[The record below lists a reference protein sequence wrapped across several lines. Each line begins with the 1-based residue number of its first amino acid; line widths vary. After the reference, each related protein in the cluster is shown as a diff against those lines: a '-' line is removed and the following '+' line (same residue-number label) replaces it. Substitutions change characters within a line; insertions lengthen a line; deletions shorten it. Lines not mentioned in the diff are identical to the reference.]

1 MLPIE
6 LPKIF
11 TATPNGYTAA
21 IVEVETDV
29 SANSLPATV
38 IVGLPDTIV
47 QESRERIRAA
57 IKNTSFAYP
66 VARISINLAPGDLP
80 KVGSHFDLAIA
91 LSILLA
97 AKLIHFDPVG
107 KIFIGELA
115 LDGRV
120 RPCSGVLSMVLSA
133 KKHGLKQVFVPAE
146 NASEAALVKAVEI
159 MPVENLAELLSHFLG
174 QKLIQSKARQGNLE
188 QIQLTAIDM
197 ADISGQ
203 SVAKRALL
211 IAAAGFHNLRM
222 IGSPGSG
229 KTMLAK
235 ALSGILPKLTDQEIL
250 ETTNIHSLA
259 GQLREPYITTRP
271 FRAPHHTTSSVAL
284 IGGGARPKPGEVSLA
299 HNGVLF
305 LDELPEFPRQ
315 VLEVLRQPLE
325 DRSVM
330 IARATQS
337 LRFPAKFMFVTA
349 QNPCHCGNYGD
360 PLLNCNCHPAEV
372 AKYNKKISGPLLDR
386 IDLHV
391 QVPRLKYA
399 EFFKTQNNSTSAEL
413 RLQVEQAREVQYQ
426 RFGREKTNS
435 ELSSK
440 EIKIFCSLNQE
451 TQTFLEQA
459 SDRYQLSGRSI
470 NRLLKVARTIADL
483 DKSPNIQ
490 LPHLAESLQ
499 YRVNN

>member
-1 MLPIE
+1 MLPVG
-6 LPKIF
+6 LPKIL

-29 SANSLPATV
+29 STNSLPATI

-47 QESRERIRAA
+47 QESRERVRAA
-57 IKNTSFAYP
+57 IKNTSFPYP

-80 KVGSHFDLAIA
+80 KIGSHFDLAIA

-97 AKLIHFDPVG
+97 SQLIEFDP
-107 KIFIGELA
+107 KNRMFIGELA

-120 RPCSGVLSMVLSA
+120 RSCSGVLSMVLAA
-133 KKHGLKQVFVPAE
+133 KRAGLKEVFVPAQ
-146 NASEAALVKAVEI
+146 NAAEAALVKNIGIIPVASLADLLKHFMGAQLINRFELQAKI
-159 MPVENLAELLSHFLG
+159 SKDYPVEV
-174 QKLIQSKARQGNLE
+174 
-188 QIQLTAIDM
+188 DM
-197 ADISGQ
+197 ADIAGQ

-235 ALSGILPKLTDQEIL
+235 ALNGILPKLSDQEIL
-250 ETTNIHSLA
+250 ETTNLHSLA
-259 GQLREPYITTRP
+259 GQLRTSLITVRP

-305 LDELPEFPRQ
+305 MDELPEFPRQ

-325 DRSVM
+325 ERSVM
-330 IARATQS
+330 IARASQS
-337 LRFPAKFMFVTA
+337 LKFPAKFMFVAA
-349 QNPCHCGNYGD
+349 QNPCHCGNFGD
-360 PLLNCNCHPAEV
+360 PLLQCNCHPAEV
-372 AKYNKKISGPLLDR
+372 TKYNKKISGPLLDR

-399 EFFKTQNNSTSAEL
+399 EFSQTHNNTSSAQ
-413 RLQVEQAREVQYQ
+413 LQQLVQRVRNLQKQ
-426 RFGREKTNS
+426 RYGSEKTNS

-440 EIKIFCSLNQE
+440 DLKTFCQLNSE
-451 TQTFLEQA
+451 SEKFLQQA
-459 SDRYQLSGRSI
+459 SDKYQLSGRAI
-470 NRLLKVARTIADL
+470 NKLLKVARTIADL
-483 DKSPNIQ
+483 EHSENIQ

>member
-1 MLPIE
+1 MSSVV
-6 LPKIF
+6 LPKIL
-11 TATPNGYTAA
+11 TATPNGYNAA

-47 QESRERIRAA
+47 QESRERVRAA

-80 KVGSHFDLAIA
+80 KVGSHFDLAIG

-97 AKLIHFDPVG
+97 SKLIAFDP
-107 KIFIGELA
+107 KDRMFIGELA

-120 RPCSGVLSMVLSA
+120 RACNGVLSMVLAA
-133 KKHGLKQVFVPAE
+133 KRVGLKEVFVPAE
-146 NASEAALVKAVEI
+146 NAAEAALVKNIAIIPVTSLRALLNHFMGQQLIYPFKQEVRHNKDY
-159 MPVENLAELLSHFLG
+159 PVEV
-174 QKLIQSKARQGNLE
+174 
-188 QIQLTAIDM
+188 DM
-197 ADISGQ
+197 ADIAGQ

-222 IGSPGSG
+222 VGSPGSG

-235 ALSGILPKLTDQEIL
+235 ALNGILPKLSDQEIL
-250 ETTNIHSLA
+250 ETTNLHSLA
-259 GQLREPYITTRP
+259 GQLRNAYITSRP

-284 IGGGARPKPGEVSLA
+284 IGGGAKPKPGEVSLA

-305 LDELPEFPRQ
+305 MDELPEFPRQ

-325 DRSVM
+325 ERSVM

-337 LRFPAKFMFVTA
+337 LKFPAKFMFVAA
-349 QNPCHCGNYGD
+349 QNPCHCGNFGD
-360 PLLNCNCHPAEV
+360 PLLHCNCHPAEV

-391 QVPRLKYA
+391 QVPRLKYSEFA
-399 EFFKTQNNSTSAEL
+399 ETKDNQTSLEL
-413 RLQVEQAREVQYQ
+413 RQVVEQVRTLQ
-426 RFGREKTNS
+426 RQRYGSQKTNS

-440 EIKIFCSLNQE
+440 EIKDYCQLDLT
-451 TQTFLEQA
+451 TQKFLQQA
-459 SDRYQLSGRSI
+459 SDKYQLSGRAI
-470 NRLLKVARTIADL
+470 NKLLKVARTIADL
-483 DKSPNIQ
+483 EDSEKIQ
-490 LPHLAESLQ
+490 LTHLAESLQ